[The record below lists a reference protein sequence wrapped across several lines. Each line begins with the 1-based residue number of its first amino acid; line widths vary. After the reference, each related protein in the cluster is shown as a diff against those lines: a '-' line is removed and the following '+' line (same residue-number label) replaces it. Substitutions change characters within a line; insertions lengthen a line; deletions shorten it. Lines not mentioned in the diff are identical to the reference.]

1 MYLARQLEYIHARMT
16 WIYIHVL
23 LDASPQGSC
32 SSVPNSILVL
42 IPSNF
47 VYMTHVCGTVTV
59 NNQLSKQ
66 YIMSER
72 ELKCMVLLFLLTLN
86 GKCNSSSV
94 GMPYAH
100 VEKAVFPCCSV
111 FPALC

>member
-1 MYLARQLEYIHARMT
+1 MYLARQLEYIHTRMT

-42 IPSNF
+42 IPSL
-47 VYMTHVCGTVTV
+47 VHMTHVCGTVTV

-66 YIMSER
+66 YNMSER
-72 ELKCMVLLFLLTLN
+72 ELKCMVLVFLLTLN
-86 GKCNSSSV
+86 GKCNSPSV
-94 GMPYAH
+94 GMLYAH
-100 VEKAVFPCCSV
+100 VAKAVFQCRGV